1 MKAYIVKGYNQEYY
15 EDYEEFIAAIVLD
28 EAEANALVEKLEAE
42 QDYWLYI
49 VENYEVG
56 RIYNDYG
63 QLV

>member
-15 EDYEEFIAAIVLD
+15 EDYEEFIAAVVLD

>member
-1 MKAYIVKGYNQEYY
+1 MKTYIVKGYNQEYY
-15 EDYEEFIAAIVLD
+15 EDYEEFIAAVVFD